1 MNAYQILGIMSHIDN
16 EMDEHSANE
25 KIMNKVKTIVLS
37 SREQINQI
45 INSNDI
51 STEEKV
57 KKIGDGV
64 SATVR
69 VIVSYMKIIDA
80 EKRKAY
86 NLTDK
91 TNIDDELISVDS
103 TNRQNGKNAYQTI
116 GVSSLETYGL
126 NSKITENTYS
136 AYVLAMKQTDTKSL
150 EELME
155 ILLRMKKYDWAYSKI
170 KSVNDREQY
179 NLSLNEAERKS
190 EYIQLAQCA
199 KEKASDIG
207 KASKLDRKQPWIF
220 NFYDYNEKNYRNISL
235 SHVGTIEYGSFII
248 PNENEVKEYKVIKQK
263 QDGEVVEYSVFSNI
277 DYARLQDDPEYSKMI
292 VNELLSDCNIDMGM
306 KYLSAYIGILN
317 SNGNVDFNVDDISIC
332 QKWQEHLK
340 RIEEESKISLHDGK
354 QIKDNQKE
362 NNQQSKNGNDGR

>member
-37 SREQINQI
+37 SIEQINQI
-45 INSNDI
+45 INSNNI

-103 TNRQNGKNAYQTI
+103 ANRQNGKNAYQTI

-126 NSKITENTYS
+126 NSKIAENTYS

-155 ILLRMKKYDWAYSKI
+155 TLLRMKKYDWAYSKI

-220 NFYDYNEKNYRNISL
+220 NFYDYNEKNYRI
-235 SHVGTIEYGSFII
+235 
-248 PNENEVKEYKVIKQK
+248 
-263 QDGEVVEYSVFSNI
+263 
-277 DYARLQDDPEYSKMI
+277 
-292 VNELLSDCNIDMGM
+292 
-306 KYLSAYIGILN
+306 
-317 SNGNVDFNVDDISIC
+317 
-332 QKWQEHLK
+332 
-340 RIEEESKISLHDGK
+340 
-354 QIKDNQKE
+354 
-362 NNQQSKNGNDGR
+362 

>member
-16 EMDEHSANE
+16 EMDEKSANE

-37 SREQINQI
+37 SIEQINQI

-91 TNIDDELISVDS
+91 TIIDDELISVDS
-103 TNRQNGKNAYQTI
+103 ANRQNGKNAYQTI

-126 NSKITENTYS
+126 NSRIAENTYS

-155 ILLRMKKYDWAYSKI
+155 TLLRMKKYDWAYSKI

-179 NLSLNEAERKS
+179 NLNYHNRNYINRLRRNAHSPENSSDEWAFFFLYIKYTFVVTQIATKSWIKNHLFPFSVALHTFAHRREVQILSTCPKYALKSLLDAILKS
-190 EYIQLAQCA
+190 IYNWVRNQL
-199 KEKASDIG
+199 
-207 KASKLDRKQPWIF
+207 
-220 NFYDYNEKNYRNISL
+220 
-235 SHVGTIEYGSFII
+235 
-248 PNENEVKEYKVIKQK
+248 
-263 QDGEVVEYSVFSNI
+263 
-277 DYARLQDDPEYSKMI
+277 
-292 VNELLSDCNIDMGM
+292 
-306 KYLSAYIGILN
+306 
-317 SNGNVDFNVDDISIC
+317 
-332 QKWQEHLK
+332 
-340 RIEEESKISLHDGK
+340 
-354 QIKDNQKE
+354 
-362 NNQQSKNGNDGR
+362 